1 MTALDTLRRPEHT
14 GENRCWPCTA
24 VNLAIVVVVAALAGV
39 AFAPLGPLVLLGGA
53 SLVYLRGY
61 VVPGTPRFAPRL
73 VEPLPFDIGPEKHE
87 RVESGSIADGV
98 SRGTADDDEVVRET
112 AADGSGEGIDGSG
125 ERIDEAGEDV
135 DGPGESAD
143 PGSDHLDAGS
153 DDGADAEALLAALL
167 EAGVLVE
174 AGEDL
179 RLADDYRE
187 AFEERMADLRDLPE
201 SALADRAAAAAG
213 DDLDGEVHGERIRI
227 AGDRPVWLS
236 RPVAIAETAA
246 AETLAAFDVPSGI
259 RAAAARP
266 LRTFV
271 RTCPVCG
278 GDVAETVRRNCC
290 GGPGGVQ
297 RDPDL
302 PVLACEEC
310 SALVFEFDP
319 E

>member
-14 GENRCWPCTA
+14 GENRCWPCTV
-24 VNLAIVVVVAALAGV
+24 VNLVIVVVVAALAGV
-39 AFAPLGPLVLLGGA
+39 AFAPLGPLVLLAGG

-73 VEPLPFDIGPEKHE
+73 VEPLPFDIGPEKPD

-98 SRGTADDDEVVRET
+98 SRETTDDDELVRET
-112 AADGSGEGIDGSG
+112 AADGSGE
-125 ERIDEAGEDV
+125 RVDEAGEYV
-135 DGPGESAD
+135 D
-143 PGSDHLDAGS
+143 PGSDYLDAGS
-153 DDGADAEALLAALL
+153 DDAADPEALLAALL

-227 AGDRPVWLS
+227 AGDHPVWLS

-259 RAAAARP
+259 GAAAARP

>member
-1 MTALDTLRRPEHT
+1 M
-14 GENRCWPCTA
+14 NRCWPCTA
-24 VNLAIVVVVAALAGV
+24 INLAVVVVLATLAGI
-39 AFAPLGPLVLLGGA
+39 AFAPLAPPVLLGGGL
-53 SLVYLRGY
+53 LVYLRGY

-73 VEPLPFDIGPEKHE
+73 VEPLPFDVGPEKRD
-87 RVESGSIADGV
+87 RVESDSIADGV
-98 SRGTADDDEVVRET
+98 GRET
-112 AADGSGEGIDGSG
+112 VADGSG
-125 ERIDEAGEDV
+125 ERID
-135 DGPGESAD
+135 AD
-143 PGSDHLDAGS
+143 PGHRETGTDRPETGSDHLDAGT
-153 DDGADAEALLAALL
+153 DRAADPEALLAALS
-167 EAGVLVE
+167 EAEVLVE
-174 AGEDL
+174 TDDDL
-179 RLADDYRE
+179 RLTDGYRE
-187 AFEERMADLRDLPE
+187 AFEDRMADLRELSE

-246 AETLAAFDVPSGI
+246 AETLADFDVPSEV

-278 GDVAETVRRNCC
+278 GDVSETVRRDCC